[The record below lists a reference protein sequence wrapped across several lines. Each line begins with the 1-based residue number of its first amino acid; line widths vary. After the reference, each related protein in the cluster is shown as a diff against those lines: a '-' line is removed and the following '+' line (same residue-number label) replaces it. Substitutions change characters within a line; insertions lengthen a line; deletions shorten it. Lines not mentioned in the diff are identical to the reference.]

1 MMQTILYI
9 VLITIFLGFSV
20 VSFLIWRKFNP
31 IIRKMMENLDRM
43 GKTSPKTTFYNNNDE
58 MRRQIKE
65 IQDYIRSKS
74 KKNK

>member
-1 MMQTILYI
+1 MQTILYI

-43 GKTSPKTTFYNNNDE
+43 GKTSPKTTFYSNNDE

-65 IQDYIRSKS
+65 IQDYIKSKS